1 MRVVHYLN
9 QFQAGIGGEETAD
22 SPPQRHDGPVGPG
35 RLLDGL
41 LGDEHEIVATVSCG
55 DDRAASGPEVISE
68 VLALVREA
76 GADVLVA
83 GPAFGSGRYGVAC
96 GRLVAAATAAGLP
109 AVAAMHEENP
119 GVDEA
124 GSATVVASG
133 AAAREMRPSMQALAP
148 AVAKVAAGQPVTAA
162 DGRIGRV
169 PRRNTVADTRSGE
182 RAVDLALARLGG
194 DTDATEIPAA
204 RFDAITPAGP
214 LTDPATATVALATE
228 GALIPADNPDRLE
241 AARATKWA
249 RYPIE
254 GLANLAPQTYIS
266 IDGGFS
272 TAATNADP
280 HRMVPLDAAREL
292 EREGRIGSLH
302 EAYFVTAG
310 NGTPVANARRFGVEW
325 AAELRSS
332 SVLAIILTAT

>member
-1 MRVVHYLN
+1 MRVVHYVN
-9 QFQAGIGGEETAD
+9 QFQAGMGGEDVAD

-55 DDRAASGPEVISE
+55 DDRAASGPEAISE

-83 GPAFGSGRYGVAC
+83 GPAFGSGRYGLAC
-96 GRLVAAATAAGLP
+96 GRLVAAATAEGLP
-109 AVAAMHEENP
+109 AVAAMHDENP

-124 GSATVVASG
+124 GSAAVVASG
-133 AAAREMRPSMQALAP
+133 AAAREMRPSMQTLAP
-148 AVAKVAAGQPVTAA
+148 AVAKVAAGQPVTTA

-169 PRRNTVADTRSGE
+169 PRRNTVADARSGE
-182 RAVDLALARLGG
+182 RAVDLALARLAG
-194 DTDATEIPAA
+194 DAEATEIPAG
-204 RFDAITPAGP
+204 RFDPITPAGP

-249 RYPIE
+249 HYPIE
-254 GLANLAPQTYIS
+254 GLSSLAPDAYIS

-292 EREGRIGSLH
+292 EQEGRLGSLH

>member
-1 MRVVHYLN
+1 MRVVHYVN
-9 QFQAGIGGEETAD
+9 QFQAGLGGEDVAD

-41 LGDEHEIVATVSCG
+41 LGDEHEIVASVSCG
-55 DDRAASGPEVISE
+55 DDYAASGPDAISE

-76 GADVLVA
+76 GADLLVA
-83 GPAFGSGRYGVAC
+83 GPAFGSGRYGLAC
-96 GRLVAAATAAGLP
+96 GRLVAAATAEGLP

-119 GVDEA
+119 GVEEA
-124 GSATVVASG
+124 GSAVVVASG
-133 AAAREMRPSMQALAP
+133 AAAREMRPSMQTLAP
-148 AVAKVAAGQPVTAA
+148 AALKVAAGQPVTAA

-169 PRRNTVADTRSGE
+169 PRRNTVADARSGE
-182 RAVDLALARLGG
+182 RAVDLALARLAG
-194 DTDATEIPAA
+194 DRDATEIPAA
-204 RFDAITPAGP
+204 HFDPITPAGP

-254 GLANLAPQTYIS
+254 GLSSLAPDAYIS

-292 EREGRIGSLH
+292 EQEGRIGSLH